1 MINIGFDA
9 RFAFGEKRGIGIYSI
24 NLITQLI
31 LNNNTNNYY
40 LFVDSDDY
48 IKDSFFAEKN
58 VYIIKLPIAFY
69 PIWEQVLLPIYAKMY
84 NLDILH
90 CLGNTAPLF
99 NFKSYKL
106 ICTIHDVFYMKH
118 FSFNKTPF
126 LKQKLGRFYRKVNV
140 PRIVNKCDAIITVSN
155 FSRNDICNELN
166 ITNKEVD
173 VTYLGV
179 SKLFEGERHIEKKD
193 ILKIGM
199 TITGKDPQKNVINL
213 IKSLEQIFDNKL
225 LDKFIIV
232 GIKKNDFYEY
242 LPLKYLEKIEII
254 EFSTQKEIKNLL
266 QEVYVFVFVS
276 FYESFG
282 IPALEAMKC
291 GVPVIVSNTGALP
304 EILNEQS
311 MTIDPLDI
319 FDGMKKILVKLLD
332 NQEYE
337 KLSRKMFL
345 RSKDFDYM
353 ITAHNTNIIYKRVLS
368 KVGNEIE

>member
-1 MINIGFDA
+1 MGTTTVCALVKGND
-9 RFAFGEKRGIGIYSI
+9 I
-24 NLITQLI
+24 NL
-31 LNNNTNNYY
+31 
-40 LFVDSDDY
+40 
-48 IKDSFFAEKN
+48 
-58 VYIIKLPIAFY
+58 
-69 PIWEQVLLPIYAKMY
+69 
-84 NLDILH
+84 
-90 CLGNTAPLF
+90 
-99 NFKSYKL
+99 
-106 ICTIHDVFYMKH
+106 
-118 FSFNKTPF
+118 
-126 LKQKLGRFYRKVNV
+126 VNV
-140 PRIVNKCDAIITVSN
+140 GDSRAYVISNDEIRRVTKDHSYVQALIDEGKITEEEA
-155 FSRNDICNELN
+155 RE
-166 ITNKEVD
+166 
-173 VTYLGV
+173 
-179 SKLFEGERHIEKKD
+179 H
-193 ILKIGM
+193 
-199 TITGKDPQKNVINL
+199 PQKNVINL